1 MLCVF
6 YAKKKFLSE
15 YVHLHTYGV
24 QMCACACMCTRIC
37 VSCTCYTTLEHC
49 DVLLSRRIL
58 SQRGGVGRIMCVHT
72 TTGHTIRKICE
83 TGTKISQVQ
92 SAATAIQRK
101 TLPARPR
108 HLWRPPKGP
117 RRKGNESRKTPLQ
130 MASNAQQQCSQK
142 QDSQIHFGM
151 KGISVASLAY
161 VTC

>member
-1 MLCVF
+1 M
-6 YAKKKFLSE
+6 
-15 YVHLHTYGV
+15 HTYGV

-37 VSCTCYTTLEHC
+37 AHCPSRVCFAVLCRTRSATMLHDTSAVC

-72 TTGHTIRKICE
+72 TSGHTIRKTCG
-83 TGTKISQVQ
+83 TGTKFSRVH

-101 TLPARPR
+101 TLPAHSR

-117 RRKGNESRKTPLQ
+117 RRKGNESRKTLLQ
-130 MASNAQQQCSQK
+130 IASIAQQQCSQK